1 MNNENWKKW
10 KIYFNALLD
19 DKKFNNETF
28 KEIAEMLSLF
38 LLKKGVLRDKIRTDK
53 TEVKRA

>member
-1 MNNENWKKW
+1 MKIGKGW

-38 LLKKGVLRDKIRTDK
+38 LLKKGVLHDKIRTYK
-53 TEVKRA
+53 TKVKKI

>member
-1 MNNENWKKW
+1 M
-10 KIYFNALLD
+10 IYFNVLLD

-38 LLKKGVLRDKIRTDK
+38 LLKERSF
-53 TEVKRA
+53 A

>member
-1 MNNENWKKW
+1 M
-10 KIYFNALLD
+10 IYFNVLLD

-38 LLKKGVLRDKIRTDK
+38 LLKKGVLHDKIRTYK
-53 TEVKRA
+53 TKVKRI

>member
-1 MNNENWKKW
+1 M
-10 KIYFNALLD
+10 IYFNVLLD

-28 KEIAEMLSLF
+28 KGIAEMLSFF
-38 LLKKGVLRDKIRTDK
+38 LYKKGVLHEKIKTDK

>member
-1 MNNENWKKW
+1 MKTVKGW

-28 KEIAEMLSLF
+28 KEIAETSSLF
-38 LLKKGVLRDKIRTDK
+38 YFNERSYI
-53 TEVKRA
+53 

>member
-1 MNNENWKKW
+1 MKTGKGW

-38 LLKKGVLRDKIRTDK
+38 YFNERSYI
-53 TEVKRA
+53 

>member
-1 MNNENWKKW
+1 MKTVKGW

-38 LLKKGVLRDKIRTDK
+38 YYKKGILYEKTRTNK